1 MSKQLIISDWVYKKK
16 RPSTDVEYFSNLT
29 RVIFQAGLN
38 WTMINNKW
46 PNFKKAFDNFNI
58 DKIAKYGLKDQKC
71 LLKNTGI
78 VRNKNKIVSTVENAK
93 EFLRIRKEFGSFQE
107 WLDSLDK
114 TGNYKEVVKILRSR
128 FKHVGPTTANIF
140 IWSVGEPIKRD

>member
-1 MSKQLIISDWVYKKK
+1 
-16 RPSTDVEYFSNLT
+16 
-29 RVIFQAGLN
+29 
-38 WTMINNKW
+38 
-46 PNFKKAFDNFNI
+46 
-58 DKIAKYGLKDQKC
+58 
-71 LLKNTGI
+71 
-78 VRNKNKIVSTVENAK
+78 VSTVENAK